1 MPSDLAAL
9 SDQFAALVAAAAPRL
24 VAVHGAD
31 GGRIS
36 GLIWR
41 TGLVVT
47 AHEALAGEDEFR
59 VLLPDGTTPTAE
71 LAGRDPSTDVAL
83 LRLATPEFGDW
94 PAAATPAVGSIA
106 LVAGRGGAAPPAGV
120 GLVYEGGPSPLAGF
134 SIVSEAGPAWRSMRG
149 GEIDARITLGLRL
162 SGRSEG
168 SAVLAPDGRL
178 IGMAVT
184 GPRRRALA
192 IPAST
197 IERAV
202 TILADKG
209 YVPRGYLGASL
220 HTVGR
225 GDGAIVIGLEPDGPA
240 ARAGFVVG
248 DVITT
253 WNGEPVRS
261 VAGVAN
267 RLGAGT
273 VGQAAKVGVLRGGVA
288 SDIEISVG
296 ERPRG

>member
-106 LVAGRGGAAPPAGV
+106 LVAGRGEHG
-120 GLVYEGGPSPLAGF
+120 PLAGF

>member
-106 LVAGRGGAAPPAGV
+106 LVAGRGGPPPHAGV
-120 GLVYEGGPSPLAGF
+120 GGAAA
-134 SIVSEAGPAWRSMRG
+134 AGPPGRRLRG
-149 GEIDARITLGLRL
+149 GALDAPINHGLRL